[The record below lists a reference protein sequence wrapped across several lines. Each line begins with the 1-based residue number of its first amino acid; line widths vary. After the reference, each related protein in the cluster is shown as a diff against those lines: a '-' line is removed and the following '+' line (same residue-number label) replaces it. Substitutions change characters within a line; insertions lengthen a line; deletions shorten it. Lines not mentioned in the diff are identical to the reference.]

1 MLLKKKHNNI
11 KKINKIEKGK
21 ITYSDLNKPSRALF
35 SRRYCLAGKPDYI
48 VNQNGSF
55 YPVEYK
61 TGVHNNPMKNH
72 IIQVAAYC
80 ELVEENYDNFVS
92 HGILVYNNKNSF
104 KIPYNPALRF
114 ELENAINKMRYIV
127 KTKNI
132 ARNHNNASRCKNCSM
147 RKYCDKKII

>member
-11 KKINKIEKGK
+11 KKTNKIEKGK
-21 ITYSDLNKPSRALF
+21 VTYSDLNKPSRALF
-35 SRRYCLAGKPDYI
+35 SRRYRLAGKPDYI

-61 TGVHNNPMKNH
+61 TGKNNKPMKNH
-72 IIQVAAYC
+72 ILQVAAYC
-80 ELVEENYDNFVS
+80 QLVEENFNNFVP

-114 ELENAINKMRYIV
+114 ELENAITKIRYVIRTG
-127 KTKNI
+127 KIT
-132 ARNHNNASRCKNCSM
+132 RNHNDISKCENCSM